1 MRVARSLMCFAL
13 LPLFAGCQMFAST
26 PSQPSTAG
34 MTRMQGVLMG
44 KDGHLL
50 FQPCGEQRHY
60 SVTDI
65 GLTGVLQEA
74 AGIVGQSGQVY
85 ADVRGRFE
93 ASKSGGMDGTID
105 LHQFYRLERSTA
117 ACNDPN
123 FKLLTLRA
131 AGTEPGQWELRANA
145 KGLELSLPDKP
156 KLAVPFLEEQL
167 PDGRLSLSTEANGVR
182 VELWVAPQRCVE
194 PTTGSVQQMTAELRV
209 NDQPYRGCAYFGGA
223 RND

>member
-1 MRVARSLMCFAL
+1 MRVARTLMCFAL
-13 LPLFAGCQMFAST
+13 LPLFAGCQLFSSA

-34 MTRMQGVLMG
+34 LTRMQGVLMG
-44 KDGHLL
+44 HDGQLL

-60 SVTDI
+60 TVTDI
-65 GLTGVLQEA
+65 GHTGVLQEA
-74 AGIVGQSGQVY
+74 AGIVGKSGQVY
-85 ADVRGRFE
+85 GDVRGRFE
-93 ASKSGGMDGTID
+93 ASKTGGMDGTID
-105 LHQFYRLERSTA
+105 LQQFYRLERSAA

-131 AGTEPGQWELRANA
+131 GGSDPAKWELRASG
-145 KGLELSLPDKP
+145 KGLELSRADQPP
-156 KLAVPFLEEQL
+156 LAVPFVEEQM
-167 PDGRLSLSTEANGVR
+167 PDGRLSLSTEANGLK
-182 VELWVAPQRCVE
+182 VELWVAPQRCVD

>member
-1 MRVARSLMCFAL
+1 MRVARSLLYVAL
-13 LPLFAGCQMFAST
+13 LPLFAGCQLFASA

-44 KDGHLL
+44 DNGKLL

-60 SVTDI
+60 AVTDV
-65 GLTGVLQEA
+65 GQTGVLQEA
-74 AGIVGQSGQVY
+74 AGIVGKSGQVY

-93 ASKSGGMDGTID
+93 ASKSKGMDGTID
-105 LHQFYRLERSTA
+105 LHQFYRLERSA
-117 ACNDPN
+117 ASCNDPN

-131 AGTEPGQWELRANA
+131 AGTEPSKWELRASG
-145 KGLELSLPDKP
+145 KGLELSRADQPP
-156 KLAVPFLEEQL
+156 LAVPFVEETL
-167 PDGRLSLSTEANGVR
+167 PDGRLSLSTEANGLH
-182 VELWVAPQRCVE
+182 VELWVAPQRCVD

-209 NDQPYRGCAYFGGA
+209 NNQPYRGCAYFGGA

>member
-1 MRVARSLMCFAL
+1 MRVTRSLLCFAL
-13 LPLFAGCQMFAST
+13 LPLFAGCQMFDSA
-26 PSQPSTAG
+26 PSLPSNAG
-34 MTRMQGVLMG
+34 LTRMQGVLMG
-44 KDGHLL
+44 KNGQLL

-60 SVTDI
+60 TVTDI
-65 GLTGVLQEA
+65 GHTGVLQEA
-74 AGIVGQSGQVY
+74 DAIVGKSGQVY

-105 LHQFYRLERSTA
+105 LHQFYRLERSSA

-131 AGTEPGQWELRANA
+131 AGTDPSQWELRASG
-145 KGLELSLPDKP
+145 KGLELSRADQPP
-156 KLAVPFLEEQL
+156 LAVPFVEEQL
-167 PDGRLSLSTEANGVR
+167 PDGRLNLSTEANGLR
-182 VELWVAPQRCVE
+182 VELWVAPQRCVD
-194 PTTGSVQQMTAELRV
+194 PRTGSVQQMTAELRV